1 MTSVAFLGTGTM
13 GLPMARNLAQNGFAV
28 RAWNRS
34 PERAEPLREHGAE
47 VFEDPREAAEG
58 ADIVV
63 TMLSDAEAVLDTAS
77 RALEDH
83 SNGALWI
90 QMSTIGTEGTERCRA
105 LAEQAGATF
114 VDAPVMGTREPAEK
128 GALVVLASSPDD
140 VRERCDPLFKVV
152 GARTLWLGPA
162 GAGTRLKIVVNSWI
176 VGVVG
181 VLAETISLAEVL
193 DIDPQQFFNAV
204 EGGPLDLP
212 YAKLKGR
219 AMIERRFDDPSF
231 RLALSRKDAELVL
244 EASAPQGL
252 ELPVME
258 AVLTRLQRAEE
269 GGHGDEDMSA
279 TYWATSP
286 SGSAAK

>member
-1 MTSVAFLGTGTM
+1 VAFLGTGTM